1 MEILKSASPSA
12 TKPTH
17 IIYADPNA
25 GAAASLK
32 AVPLQ
37 RSPPAVAV
45 RAPPTEQQ
53 QQQPQQQLLPD
64 VTLVRCT
71 LCESTFRAADLEH
84 HRKFLCQPLQQ
95 QQRQAKSSSSTA
107 ATAAATH
114 PPLPPP
120 SPPKRVKVGG
130 EATRPEGV
138 SRIFS
143 SGGIVQ
149 TTPTTSDAN
158 RAGGLL
164 QIARPGLKSGGV
176 VSLIKQPTHNAA
188 KETVPSAVAA
198 VAAAPSPAPS
208 SASSS
213 PPSGRDIIRS
223 IISTSGFTIPG
234 VPTPSL
240 SGVLTGIKSTPL
252 FSLAGKRRDDGLPS
266 QATLL
271 PQPTPANRQN
281 KSHVT
286 VASSSSAEKASVPFV
301 PGMPGPYSHASETP
315 GSSLTSVSTASAK
328 SMPTGAV
335 AIDDMEVSP
344 APSPSPVPMNLS
356 RIPEITVSP
365 APPASSSADGSEPH
379 SGSAGTSPSDGGFLR
394 PSSLSLAPGSFRQKK
409 HVMQVSSAASL
420 ISPDTPR
427 PRKSFALT
435 YQNGTAYTHLG
446 LKCSTRSF
454 YCTVHRRQPVFVQD
468 MPRLSMYSN
477 WKMVEKDS
485 HPSGLSPRESIR
497 SYNSSYKGQGRNS
510 GLFTAAVIGSG
521 AEVDQGRRRANMIVA
536 HSSQWNEAAALRAR
550 EKEEERK
557 QNKAQ
562 KERMATAPVITTL
575 PSRETGF
582 GGGDGNLHSESEVR
596 TGLPLGD
603 GNQVCSSKLLPKLI
617 LKLSSR
623 SYLHHITNLGTVIQN
638 VYPIHS
644 DLRATEFLLAL
655 ALRVGRRTCAAPSDR
670 GRLQDQRRRRLHL
683 RARARA
689 GPVRVQELRHP
700 LQEALHAEEAHPD
713 AQQLPAVHVR
723 PLQLLLQDQ
732 GQPHQA
738 HEVEGP
744 LQKVRRAGHTA
755 RAHLGR
761 GRG

>member
-1 MEILKSASPSA
+1 MFLYVFNEAIFSDLQVFLSNSASVEILKSASPSA

-37 RSPPAVAV
+37 RSPPALAV
-45 RAPPTEQQ
+45 RALPTEQQQ

-95 QQRQAKSSSSTA
+95 QQRQAKSSSSP
-107 ATAAATH
+107 ATAAATTH
-114 PPLPPP
+114 PPLRPT
-120 SPPKRVKVGG
+120 SPPKRVKIGV
-130 EATRPEGV
+130 EATWTEGV

-149 TTPTTSDAN
+149 TTPTTSDSN

-176 VSLIKQPTHNAA
+176 VSLIKQPAHNAA
-188 KETVPSAVAA
+188 KEASPSAVVAA
-198 VAAAPSPAPS
+198 AAAPSPAPS
-208 SASSS
+208 SASASSS

-252 FSLAGKRRDDGLPS
+252 FSLAGKRRDDGLSS

-271 PQPTPANRQN
+271 PQMNPANRQTP
-281 KSHVT
+281 SRVT
-286 VASSSSAEKASVPFV
+286 VACSSSAEKTSVPFV

-315 GSSLTSVSTASAK
+315 GSALTSVSTASAK
-328 SMPTGAV
+328 SMPTGAEAV
-335 AIDDMEVSP
+335 DDMEVSP

-497 SYNSSYKGQGRNS
+497 SYNSSYKGQGRDS

-562 KERMATAPVITTL
+562 KERTPTAPVITTL

-582 GGGDGNLHSESEVR
+582 GGGDGNLHAESEVR

-603 GNQVCSSKLLPKLI
+603 GNQVCSSKLL
-617 LKLSSR
+617 LKLA
-623 SYLHHITNLGTVIQN
+623 LIFITNLSTV
-638 VYPIHS
+638 
-644 DLRATEFLLAL
+644 F
-655 ALRVGRRTCAAPSDR
+655 
-670 GRLQDQRRRRLHL
+670 
-683 RARARA
+683 
-689 GPVRVQELRHP
+689 
-700 LQEALHAEEAHPD
+700 
-713 AQQLPAVHVR
+713 
-723 PLQLLLQDQ
+723 
-732 GQPHQA
+732 
-738 HEVEGP
+738 
-744 LQKVRRAGHTA
+744 
-755 RAHLGR
+755 
-761 GRG
+761 